1 MDDSVFWLTPISF
14 LWSAVAVEQD
24 ESPDSVRPDHG
35 STGAYSSW
43 PSWAAAGT
51 AAADGNWSRG
61 LEMLRMFSAVVQLGP
76 YGQACVAK
84 FLFMPAETRL
94 QCQQPGRLIFAG
106 SLVGL
111 FDAFACRGEIEL
123 DNETQRVYKAPRWP
137 FANVAGVSFGDTII
151 GSLFGYQPQWRAAT
165 DAELLRP
172 DLLPTSGFVG
182 TLEGL
187 QTPLGM
193 RTLVSNGR
201 AVAFKPADVPTE

>member
-1 MDDSVFWLTPISF
+1 LMDDSVFWLTPISF

-84 FLFMPAETRL
+84 FLFMPAVRNKTAMSAARSSDL
-94 QCQQPGRLIFAG
+94 
-106 SLVGL
+106 
-111 FDAFACRGEIEL
+111 RG
-123 DNETQRVYKAPRWP
+123 
-137 FANVAGVSFGDTII
+137 FI
-151 GSLFGYQPQWRAAT
+151 GWSI
-165 DAELLRP
+165 
-172 DLLPTSGFVG
+172 
-182 TLEGL
+182 
-187 QTPLGM
+187 
-193 RTLVSNGR
+193 
-201 AVAFKPADVPTE
+201 